1 MEWADLGPLRVTEQ
15 PKIAVGRLRRHDL
28 DDQLRP
34 VRNWLSPG
42 GAAAAALVGGIVWL
56 GLSWPGLAVLAA
68 FLVTGSLLTPGG
80 GRRSPLQV
88 LANGGVPALCAVLA
102 RSDPGFALAFAG
114 AVAAATADTWSTE
127 IGGRTSGTTVLIT
140 TLKPVSPGVSG
151 GISALGTA
159 AGLAGAVLIAAVA
172 TALGIAQ
179 LRTAAWIAA
188 AGLAGSMADS
198 LAGATL
204 QARWR
209 CSCGALSETTPHG
222 CGGSS
227 SLSGGFRMVTNDAVN
242 LVATL
247 VGAVVAALPSIVA
260 AVADLPMD
268 LVE

>member
-1 MEWADLGPLRVTEQ
+1 M
-15 PKIAVGRLRRHDL
+15 
-28 DDQLRP
+28 
-34 VRNWLSPG
+34 SPP

-127 IGGRTSGTTVLIT
+127 IGARTSGTTVLIT

-159 AGLAGAVLIAAVA
+159 AGLAGAVVIAAVA
-172 TALGIAQ
+172 TALGIAE
-179 LRTAAWIAA
+179 LRSALWIVV
-188 AGLAGSMADS
+188 AGLAGSLTDS
-198 LAGATL
+198 LAGAVI

-209 CSCGALSETTPHG
+209 CSCGALIETGTHG
-222 CGGSS
+222 CGGTS
-227 SLSGGFRMVTNDAVN
+227 SLSSGFRIVTNDSVN
-242 LVATL
+242 FMATL
-247 VGAVVAALPSIVA
+247 VGAAVAALPSLMTSGT
-260 AVADLPMD
+260 AVPAGIAG
-268 LVE
+268 